1 MLANVQQ
8 ATIKPIITDAVV
20 PGTLVHT
27 DEYSIYTCLPAWGY
41 EHKTQMGQN
50 PGHAHAQEQTPLLIV
65 HAKPLM
71 QNAYFQ

>member
-1 MLANVQQ
+1 MANTTYGIDP
-8 ATIKPIITDAVV
+8 ATLKMTFD
-20 PGTLVHT
+20 
-27 DEYSIYTCLPAWGY
+27 DEFNSFSR
-41 EHKTQMGQN
+41 QMGQN